1 MDQLET
7 SVRTFAATEPWQGEA
22 PEGCFPNFL
31 GVMTQRAF
39 VADYAPSNSLLTV
52 NGEANLTPAPT
63 FNDGEIFFEQAAIHN
78 AVMAA
83 SAQFIMVE
91 LGGGFAART
100 VDAHAALQR
109 HNPLPCR
116 FVVVEAE
123 PTHFAWAQQHMQAN
137 GIDPDA
143 HWLINALVGTNT
155 QPQVFMLGEGFYGN
169 GIVSEAD
176 CRQLVVNLKG
186 DITVEQVLHNLLI
199 HGRCGVQQP
208 YTVADGTRNFDF
220 GFISTMPLRDIL
232 QPLDH
237 VDLMDVDIQGG
248 ERDVLPTAMDV
259 INKKVRRIHLATHGA
274 ALHQEMWDLF
284 FEHGWMCEVDYAPNS
299 RHQSEWGS
307 FENNDGILDLV
318 NLDLAA
324 T

>member
-100 VDAHAALQR
+100 VDAT
-109 HNPLPCR
+109 PP
-116 FVVVEAE
+116 FVTIPATSNVV
-123 PTHFAWAQQHMQAN
+123 TAN
-137 GIDPDA
+137 RSR
-143 HWLINALVGTNT
+143 T
-155 QPQVFMLGEGFYGN
+155 
-169 GIVSEAD
+169 
-176 CRQLVVNLKG
+176 
-186 DITVEQVLHNLLI
+186 
-199 HGRCGVQQP
+199 
-208 YTVADGTRNFDF
+208 
-220 GFISTMPLRDIL
+220 
-232 QPLDH
+232 
-237 VDLMDVDIQGG
+237 
-248 ERDVLPTAMDV
+248 
-259 INKKVRRIHLATHGA
+259 
-274 ALHQEMWDLF
+274 
-284 FEHGWMCEVDYAPNS
+284 NS
-299 RHQSEWGS
+299 RR
-307 FENNDGILDLV
+307 
-318 NLDLAA
+318 LAWKA
-324 T
+324 E